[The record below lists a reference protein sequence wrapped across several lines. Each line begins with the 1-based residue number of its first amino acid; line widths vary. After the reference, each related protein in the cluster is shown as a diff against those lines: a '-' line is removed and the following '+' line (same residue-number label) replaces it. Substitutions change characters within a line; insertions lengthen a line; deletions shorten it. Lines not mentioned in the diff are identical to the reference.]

1 MKVQSFAKQMRAVAI
16 VGTVTALLF
25 LVGTHT
31 GAQGAQ
37 DYSLVSVCVNQ
48 STGAMRMVLK
58 ASPLPAN
65 CSADEQFI
73 QLVQTPPGTQQT
85 GGPRASNGSRSDHG
99 FWELAGRHG
108 EAGITGGGTP
118 GDNAVRRVAYYA
130 SEGSGADSGSGA
142 GNQPQATPGNSGGST
157 PPNQAGAYGPNGTFI
172 PAPAPTGGNS
182 GGSIPPNQRGA
193 WGPNGFTPAP
203 GPTGGK
209 SGGSTP
215 QNQSGASPG
224 AYATTLYAPLV
235 IKDKA
240 TGQRLA
246 QFVNTGKG
254 GVWQIGDAKGNLV
267 ASIGTAPSGMGGYV
281 EALDLDAVIRFG
293 WATEHVYGTFQ
304 IISGSGRR
312 VAELGPGKN
321 GQVGLRIFNPA
332 GVEVATL
339 EDLSGAPFGGGL
351 MIHNAAGGAVAWITP
366 NSDGTLGIV
375 HAVSIPM
382 PVP

>member
-1 MKVQSFAKQMRAVAI
+1 
-16 VGTVTALLF
+16 
-25 LVGTHT
+25 
-31 GAQGAQ
+31 
-37 DYSLVSVCVNQ
+37 
-48 STGAMRMVLK
+48 
-58 ASPLPAN
+58 
-65 CSADEQFI
+65 
-73 QLVQTPPGTQQT
+73 
-85 GGPRASNGSRSDHG
+85 
-99 FWELAGRHG
+99 
-108 EAGITGGGTP
+108 
-118 GDNAVRRVAYYA
+118 
-130 SEGSGADSGSGA
+130 
-142 GNQPQATPGNSGGST
+142 
-157 PPNQAGAYGPNGTFI
+157 
-172 PAPAPTGGNS
+172 
-182 GGSIPPNQRGA
+182 
-193 WGPNGFTPAP
+193 
-203 GPTGGK
+203 
-209 SGGSTP
+209 
-215 QNQSGASPG
+215 
-224 AYATTLYAPLV
+224 LV

-267 ASIGTAPSGMGGYV
+267 ASIGTAPSGMGGFV

-351 MIHNAAGGAVAWITP
+351 MIHNSMGGAVAWITP